1 MNQIRDLLL
10 DRQAR
15 EDGKVLE
22 DVFVAPTFEGNGVT
36 RDLST
41 ERQLHEDGNKLE
53 YESLR
58 PRWRVRR
65 RSGPQM
71 WRQHAQRGRVRRR
84 SGPQMWRQH
93 ARPLRPRWRA
103 RRHSGPQMWRQHA
116 PRRQQL
122 EASAL
127 QACPQR
133 GPILEKTILA
143 TLAILAMRYHLHCCS
158 WRGRPQ
164 S

>member
-1 MNQIRDLLL
+1 MASGTRAKPRVHDQREPGRHVNVNQIRDLLL

-58 PRWRVRR
+58 PRWRVRA
-65 RSGPQM
+65 
-71 WRQHAQRGRVRRR
+71 AQRATDVAATRIPPPTARGVRPPGV
-84 SGPQMWRQH
+84 SA
-93 ARPLRPRWRA
+93 ARPNSRENNPRYLGNPRYEVSSPLLQLA
-103 RRHSGPQMWRQHA
+103 GKA
-116 PRRQQL
+116 PEL
-122 EASAL
+122 SIYDSLFVTA
-127 QACPQR
+127 
-133 GPILEKTILA
+133 
-143 TLAILAMRYHLHCCS
+143 
-158 WRGRPQ
+158 
-164 S
+164 